1 MKKVLIRLL
10 ILSVFLS
17 LAGCIDQYAGKK
29 PTDLG
34 SAIWISEDPD
44 IWFEVYEIAGDGY
57 TAPTGQLIY
66 NDITYHFTVIF
77 NNNTGVG
84 FWTDENLTQRYF
96 WGVCKFSSEK
106 LTVKISLEND
116 SMFNGQVREITFIRT
131 EIPNS
136 D

>member
-10 ILSVFLS
+10 ILSIFLF

-34 SAIWISEDPD
+34 PAIWISKNPD
-44 IWFEVYEIAGDGY
+44 IWFEVYEIADVGY

-66 NDITYHFTVIF
+66 NGITYDFTVIF

-96 WGVCKFSSEK
+96 YGFCKFNPEK
-106 LTVKISLEND
+106 LIVKIGLEND
-116 SMFNGQVREITFIRT
+116 NMFNGQVKEIVFIRT
-131 EIPNS
+131 DIP
-136 D
+136 DID